1 MSSISVKTS
10 DIFER
15 VYALTAIAGR
25 QAGDFAIVA
34 ATPDNDDA
42 LGVLLETAISEA
54 EAELALRLSSSN
66 LISIRY
72 DGTSVGIELNDVMR
86 FNSGLANLI
95 NTTFEVYASQYVAA
109 LWIGNTEGAKSLAD
123 VWKSMAG
130 AQLDT
135 LAKLVGVREMYVVDS
150 GDYSERTEDTSTG
163 TSGSGVAVDYSER
176 EEDTSTETD
185 GSGVAVDYS
194 ERTEDTSTETDGSGV
209 AVDYSER
216 EEDTST
222 ETDGSGVAVD
232 YSEREEDTSTES
244 DGSGVA
250 VDYSERTEDTST
262 ETEGSGVAV
271 DYSEREEDTSTETE
285 GSGVAVD
292 YSERTEDESID
303 KGEDSAADYSERED
317 DTLDETEGGDSAA
330 DYSERKEDETTDDTS
345 NGDGFAD
352 YALRREDTEYTRDDR
367 VTGVNVI
374 ENADREV
381 LLDKFGNPITFI

>member
-25 QAGDFAIVA
+25 QSGDFAIVA

-216 EEDTST
+216 T
-222 ETDGSGVAVD
+222 
-232 YSEREEDTSTES
+232 
-244 DGSGVA
+244 
-250 VDYSERTEDTST
+250 
-262 ETEGSGVAV
+262 
-271 DYSEREEDTSTETE
+271 EDTSTETE

-303 KGEDSAADYSERED
+303 KGEESAADYSERED